1 MVHKALNDDS
11 GVCMKSACVEV
22 PRFLN
27 IDTEHFLADG
37 KNKPHT
43 FSQKRTL
50 KIVSIKSL
58 HKGHDAEKIH
68 SLL

>member
-1 MVHKALNDDS
+1 MVHEALNDDS

-37 KNKPHT
+37 KNKPL
-43 FSQKRTL
+43 FPRKEL
-50 KIVSIKSL
+50 
-58 HKGHDAEKIH
+58 
-68 SLL
+68 